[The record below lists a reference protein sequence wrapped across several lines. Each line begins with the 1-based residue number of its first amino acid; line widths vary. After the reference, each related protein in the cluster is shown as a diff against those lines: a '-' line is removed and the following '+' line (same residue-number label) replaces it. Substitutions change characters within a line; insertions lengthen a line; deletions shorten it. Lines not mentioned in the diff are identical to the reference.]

1 MQAQVQRGVPL
12 VVGQPQS
19 TASQRLAAEMPYKSS
34 LRFRTAYPV
43 LSLYYRAMGR
53 FPVLGRFLLA
63 QNRRERDVMKYAA
76 TSTALARLY
85 EYPGFL
91 GALKENRGNP
101 WPAFWSFLNEN
112 CQNARDV
119 RYRTWMAVDLLVSAI
134 QDGAVNLID
143 LAAGSALA
151 PWLAMSRTGFSGRW
165 VLIDYAIHSVDN
177 QYRAAAKTGMLGRIT
192 IEPALVLDQ
201 PTLRNG
207 KLVEI
212 GKRAEKL
219 RWKLNK
225 DLGLSLTLEQF
236 IDLRPVAP
244 GTLYD
249 RIRLGARVVPIV
261 GDAQT
266 LLPFLGDGHG
276 FDFASILG
284 FLDYLDPDET
294 VRDLQQT
301 HLLLRHGGTLAA
313 ALMAPNAEISG
324 DTGEKHSFVRNVP
337 WYYAAKMGL
346 HLKPKTDEHFVR
358 MVRESGYEV
367 KRLLRT
373 PSGVYNI
380 IVATV

>member
-1 MQAQVQRGVPL
+1 MQAQVTSGARL
-12 VVGQPQS
+12 VVGQQKYS
-19 TASQRLAAEMPYKSS
+19 ASQLPAAEKPYKSS

-43 LSLYYRAMGR
+43 LSLYYRAMGY
-53 FPVLGRFLLA
+53 FPVLGRLLLA
-63 QNRRERDVMKYAA
+63 QNWRERDVMKYAA

-91 GALKENRGNP
+91 GALKENKGNP

-119 RYRTWMAVDLLVSAI
+119 RFRTWMAVDLLVSAI
-134 QDGAVNLID
+134 QGGATNLID

-151 PWLAMSRTGFSGRW
+151 PWLAMSRTGFSGQW

-177 QYRAAAKTGMLGRIT
+177 QYRAAAKTGMLGRIP

-207 KLVEI
+207 KLVQLE
-212 GKRAEKL
+212 KKADKL
-219 RWKLNK
+219 RLRLNGDLKLA
-225 DLGLSLTLEQF
+225 LTLEQF

-249 RIRLGARVVPIV
+249 RIRSGARVVPVV

-266 LLPFLGDGHG
+266 MLPFLGGRHG

-284 FLDYLDPDET
+284 FLDYLGEDET
-294 VRDLQQT
+294 VLDLQQT
-301 HLLLRHGGTLAA
+301 RLLLRAGGKLAA
-313 ALMAPNAEISG
+313 ALMAPNAEISEEI
-324 DTGEKHSFVRNVP
+324 GERYSFVRNVP

-346 HLKPKTDEHFVR
+346 HLKPKTDEEFVR
-358 MVRESGYEV
+358 MVREAGYEV
-367 KRLLRT
+367 KRLLQT

-380 IVATV
+380 VVATV